1 MKSNFFPA
9 KILLFGEYGIIEGSK
24 GFCIPYFEYFGNFKF
39 KRFQNNQFLY
49 SNFELKKYYNF
60 LFKEG
65 KSFNNL
71 NIQQFNNDINN
82 GIYFDSNIPKKYGI
96 GSSGALVAAIYE
108 YYSKGRIILN
118 KYFNNYKIIFLKNI
132 FSKMESFFHGK
143 SSGID
148 PLISYLK
155 NPIILHSYNDIS
167 IFSIPKLNN
176 EIHGTFFLIDSGI
189 LSSTFNMMKI
199 FFEKKKEKDFKN
211 KLKNEFI
218 LYNNICIETFIKKD
232 YNTFLQ
238 YVKMLSIWVYN
249 NFLPM
254 IPVSI
259 RRIWKYG
266 IMTNKFYLK
275 LCGSGGGGFL
285 LGITSN
291 YQNIQFKQNT
301 KIVLRF

>member
-1 MKSNFFPA
+1 MNRNFFPA

-24 GFCIPYFEYFGNFKF
+24 GLCIPYFEYSGNFKF
-39 KRFQNNQFLY
+39 KKYKNNQFLY

-60 LFKEG
+60 LFKEE
-65 KSFNNL
+65 KYFNNF
-71 NIQQFNNDINN
+71 NIKKFNNDINN
-82 GIYFDSNIPKKYGI
+82 GIYFDSNIPEKYGI

-108 YYSKGRIILN
+108 YYYKGKIIFN
-118 KYFNNYKIIFLKNI
+118 KYFKNCKIIFLKNI

-148 PLISYLK
+148 PLISYIK
-155 NPIILHSYNDIS
+155 NPIIIHSFNEFS
-167 IFSIPKLNN
+167 IFSIPKLKN
-176 EIHGTFFLIDSGI
+176 EINGTFFLIDSGI
-189 LSSTFNMMKI
+189 FSSTLNMMKI
-199 FFEKKKEKDFKN
+199 FLEKKKHKDFKK
-211 KLKNEFI
+211 KLEEEFI
-218 LYNNICIETFIKKD
+218 LYNNICIETFIKRDFNK
-232 YNTFLQ
+232 FLKN
-238 YVKMLSIWVYN
+238 VKMLSIWVYK
-249 NFLPM
+249 NFHPM

-266 IMTNKFYLK
+266 IITNKFYLK

-291 YQNIQFKQNT
+291 YNNLKLKYNT

>member
-1 MKSNFFPA
+1 MKRNFFPA
-9 KILLFGEYGIIEGSK
+9 KIILFGEYGIIEGSK
-24 GFCIPYFEYFGNFKF
+24 GLCIPYFEYYGNFKF
-39 KRFQNNQFLY
+39 KKYKNNKFLY

-60 LFKEG
+60 LLKEEIC
-65 KSFNNL
+65 FNNF
-71 NIQQFNNDINN
+71 NIKKFNNDINN
-82 GIYFDSNIPKKYGI
+82 GIYFDSNIPERYGI

-108 YYSKGRIILN
+108 YYYKGKIIFN
-118 KYFNNYKIIFLKNI
+118 KYFHNYKIIFLKNI

-155 NPIILHSYNDIS
+155 NPIFIHSSNKIS
-167 IFSIPKLNN
+167 IFSIPKLKN
-176 EIHGTFFLIDSGI
+176 EINGTFFLIDSGI
-189 LSSTFNMMKI
+189 FNSTLNMMKI
-199 FFEKKKEKDFKN
+199 FLEKKKHKYFKK
-211 KLKNEFI
+211 KLENEFI
-218 LYNNICIETFIKKD
+218 MYNNLCIENFIKKD
-232 YNTFLQ
+232 FNKFLKN
-238 YVKMLSIWVYN
+238 VKMLSIWVYE

-254 IPVSI
+254 IPISI

-266 IMTNKFYLK
+266 IITNKFYLK

-291 YQNIQFKQNT
+291 YNSIKLKYNT